1 MKNNTLLI
9 DTNILLDYLD
19 KRATYTPAIDDI
31 YTKILSKQIQ
41 GVLAAH
47 SITNLWYILRKQYS
61 DSERREL
68 ISALLETFEISSLNK
83 DKLVSALNR
92 SDFKD
97 FEDCLQDECAS
108 AVSADCIVTR
118 NVKDFVNSKTPVFT
132 PEEFV
137 EKYQDA

>member
-1 MKNNTLLI
+1 MKNITLLI

-83 DKLVSALNR
+83 DKFISAVNR

-97 FEDCLQDECAS
+97 FEDCLQDECAIH
-108 AVSADCIVTR
+108 AKADCIVTR
-118 NVKDFVNSKTPVFT
+118 NVKDFVNAKTPVFT

-137 EKYQDA
+137 KKYS